1 MLRVLVRDSQSSRGY
16 LTGYYDK
23 ATGANGTHSRFV
35 TITSSRPAPA
45 GSDIELHKLGDD
57 GSDRSILGENGQCP
71 RSKNGIVQVT
81 NFTVKYE
88 EGEIGEVGEGSGTEM
103 AVPEKVYPGNLS

>member
-1 MLRVLVRDSQSSRGY
+1 
-16 LTGYYDK
+16 
-23 ATGANGTHSRFV
+23 
-35 TITSSRPAPA
+35 
-45 GSDIELHKLGDD
+45 
-57 GSDRSILGENGQCP
+57 
-71 RSKNGIVQVT
+71 VT